1 MPPTEEAVA
10 AQGGESSHGMNLNSR
25 SGTATL
31 PNLTV
36 DRTSPNDS
44 QQQSG
49 PADVLN
55 RNLPA

>member
-1 MPPTEEAVA
+1 MDLPAVDVPPTEEAVA

-44 QQQSG
+44 QQ
-49 PADVLN
+49 
-55 RNLPA
+55 